1 MTIPLRLRHRQQEP
15 SHGALLRL
23 SARNGRHV
31 VTSFATSLG
40 VQLRDALAGH
50 YSAQIAKLAGLSSA
64 EVAWWSPLISA
75 QNRLVTIAGE
85 VLSLGDW
92 SIARRRHCPE
102 CLLAD
107 VIEAEA
113 LGIPADWLASHRSIW
128 DVRSIAACP
137 QHGAALVDACYACG
151 TPFGWRDPFR
161 LICRNCRADLTA
173 RSTSLEDPLGR
184 YVAARLGVGQSERPA
199 VLDDLSLRHAVR
211 LCGKLGRAGLDGMS
225 QRNTAGVPTLD
236 FGTEGFRRA
245 LAGPFAL
252 TDILDRLLAR
262 RAGNTADGLG
272 AAYGWLHNE
281 WLGTEDPTSQVYRK
295 VMRDHA
301 VANGIIAADEERLGA
316 SPPPTINLKQAAA
329 GAGVAAERM
338 RRILGQAGAIP
349 SGSRRGVSFVLDPTV
364 LALAGR
370 PRGAIRRAARETLGI
385 GRSALMGLV
394 EAGMLDMSE
403 EDSFRASAAR
413 LMAAVDRQLCAGSE
427 PSGTS
432 PLHVAAVA
440 ASVPISRV
448 VKELLQGC
456 IPAWRTGDAS
466 GLAAIGVRTD
476 DLCPLRAKTD
486 GFTGVTAAQALGV
499 HQDCVRSLIRD
510 ETLAKGENGLI
521 SEAAVE
527 KFKSDYVVGSELA
540 RRCGC
545 RPARLVADLAR
556 AGIHP
561 VWPLAT
567 HRQAIFRRSDVQ
579 AQKRALH

>member
-1 MTIPLRLRHRQQEP
+1 MTIPLRLRQRQQEP
-15 SHGALLRL
+15 GHGALLRL
-23 SARNGRHV
+23 SARNGRHGV
-31 VTSFATSLG
+31 SSFATSLG
-40 VQLRDALAGH
+40 VQLRYALAGH
-50 YSAQIAKLAGLSSA
+50 NSAQIAKLAGLSSVA
-64 EVAWWSPLISA
+64 VAWWSPVISA
-75 QNRLVTIAGE
+75 PDRLVTIAGE

-107 VIEAEA
+107 AIEAEA

-137 QHGAALVDACYACG
+137 QHGASLVDACHACG
-151 TPFGWRDPFR
+151 TPLGWRDPFR

-173 RSTSLEDPLGR
+173 RPTSLDDPLGR
-184 YVAARLGVGQSERPA
+184 YVAARLGVGQSERQA
-199 VLDDLSLRHAVR
+199 VLDDLPLRHAVR

-225 QRNTAGVPTLD
+225 HRNTAGVPALE

-252 TDILDRLLAR
+252 NDILDRLLSR
-262 RAGNTADGLG
+262 RAGNAADGLG

-301 VANGIIAADEERLGA
+301 VANGVIAADEERLGA

-338 RRILGQAGAIP
+338 RRILGRAGAIP
-349 SGSRRGVSFVLDPTV
+349 SGSRRGVSFTLDPTV

-394 EAGMLDMSE
+394 EAGMLDMSDE
-403 EDSFRASAAR
+403 HNFRESAAR
-413 LMAAVDRQLCAGSE
+413 LMAAVDRQICAGSE

-432 PLHVAAVA
+432 PLYVAAVA

-448 VKELLQGC
+448 VKVLLQGC
-456 IPAWRTGDAS
+456 IPAWRTGDAP
-466 GLAAIGVRTD
+466 GTCCDWCA
-476 DLCPLRAKTD
+476 D
-486 GFTGVTAAQALGV
+486 G
-499 HQDCVRSLIRD
+499 
-510 ETLAKGENGLI
+510 
-521 SEAAVE
+521 
-527 KFKSDYVVGSELA
+527 
-540 RRCGC
+540 
-545 RPARLVADLAR
+545 
-556 AGIHP
+556 
-561 VWPLAT
+561 
-567 HRQAIFRRSDVQ
+567 
-579 AQKRALH
+579 